1 MEKKER
7 KIETYKATIEGISY
21 GGKVER
27 RSTVLIKVGSK
38 SISKKALQLGLLLI
52 GLQVLDGILT
62 YVGVNL
68 YGNNMEGNYFLH
80 VLMESYGAKPVLFLS
95 KLLVVGVI
103 LALTGLAHKRKWIR
117 PFILLL
123 CFVYLMC
130 AVIPWV
136 FIISHH
142 YAPGGYGSM

>member
-1 MEKKER
+1 MEKKDR
-7 KIETYKATIEGISY
+7 KIETFKATIEGISY

-38 SISKKALQLGLLLI
+38 SISKRALQLGGLLV
-52 GLQVLDGILT
+52 GLQILDGVLT
-62 YVGVNL
+62 YIGVTL
-68 YGNNMEGNYFLH
+68 YGNMMEGNYFLH
-80 VLMESYGAKPVLFLS
+80 VLMESYGAKPVLFFS

-103 LALTGLAHKRKWIR
+103 FVLTGLAHKRKWIR

-123 CFVYLMC
+123 CVVYLMC

-136 FIISHH
+136 FIISNH
-142 YAPGGYGSM
+142 YAQGG